1 MITREDGTTAV
12 GLIGGEDGT
21 KYRTSATRQILVKD
35 TIANCELQDCPPMPE
50 GLIATPADLRAYV
63 AGLKENK

>member
-21 KYRTSATRQILVKD
+21 NI
-35 TIANCELQDCPPMPE
+35 ELQLPDKS
-50 GLIATPADLRAYV
+50 L
-63 AGLKENK
+63 